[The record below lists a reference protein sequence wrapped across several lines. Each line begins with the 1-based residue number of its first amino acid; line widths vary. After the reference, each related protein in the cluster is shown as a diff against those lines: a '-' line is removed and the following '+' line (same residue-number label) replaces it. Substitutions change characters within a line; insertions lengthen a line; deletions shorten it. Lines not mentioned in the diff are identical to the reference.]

1 MQTRYIGRNQQDL
14 QKPTS
19 NLEELHEVVKL
30 TVDIS
35 TDSDWAGNGLASK
48 KIIRFLFSSV
58 VDLHLH
64 IALLRQ
70 DFFSLLAE
78 NFHLVIGGWR

>member
-1 MQTRYIGRNQQDL
+1 MQTQYIGRNQQDL

-35 TDSDWAGNGLASK
+35 TDSDWAGNGLTSK
-48 KIIRFLFSSV
+48 KK
-58 VDLHLH
+58 
-64 IALLRQ
+64 
-70 DFFSLLAE
+70 
-78 NFHLVIGGWR
+78 

>member
-35 TDSDWAGNGLASK
+35 TDSDWAGNGLPSQK
-48 KIIRFLFSSV
+48 NDKIFVFISC
-58 VDLHLH
+58 
-64 IALLRQ
+64 
-70 DFFSLLAE
+70 
-78 NFHLVIGGWR
+78 

>member
-30 TVDIS
+30 AVDIS
-35 TDSDWAGNGLASK
+35 ADSDGAVDSLASN
-48 KIIRFLFSSV
+48 RNHV
-58 VDLHLH
+58 
-64 IALLRQ
+64 
-70 DFFSLLAE
+70 
-78 NFHLVIGGWR
+78 NT

>member
-35 TDSDWAGNGLASK
+35 TDSDWAGNGLTVKKSK
-48 KIIRFLFSSV
+48 I
-58 VDLHLH
+58 
-64 IALLRQ
+64 
-70 DFFSLLAE
+70 
-78 NFHLVIGGWR
+78 LVLISC